1 MAFQKIIFK
10 LCLLPSVIAALSS
23 ANLLN
28 RENKL
33 DSISSL
39 FESIPP
45 DQQFT
50 KKNKDKSNTI
60 KKNGL
65 VHSINFSS

>member
-33 DSISSL
+33 DSIGSL
-39 FESIPP
+39 FESILP

-50 KKNKDKSNTI
+50 KNKGKSNTI
-60 KKNGL
+60 FKNGL
-65 VHSINFSS
+65 VHSINFSY